1 MDPPPSLAVNAT
13 SVSGNTPVTVTLS
26 NGLGGSTDWLGVAAA
41 GAPDTSYL
49 QWTYV
54 GTGVTDRTWT
64 TNMPATPGTYQFRL
78 FKSGYTRIATSATIT
93 VLPPAPL
100 ATSLSPASGQVG
112 GAAFTLTVNGSNF
125 LASSVVRWNGTD
137 RATTYVSASQLR
149 AAISASDVASAGTA
163 LITVFNP
170 PPGGGT
176 STALPFAISQAPSL
190 AVSTTTAVGGTQV
203 TVTLANGSGGSTDWL
218 GLAPTGA
225 ANTTYLQWVYVGTG
239 VTSRTW
245 TINMPTTAGTYEFRL
260 FTGGYTRVATSP
272 VVNVT
277 APPPPPPVQL
287 TPNVTTATAGS
298 PVTVTLTNGPGG
310 PTDWIALAA
319 SGAANNN
326 YLQWVYVGSGVT
338 SRDWTVTMPAAA
350 GTYEFRLFLNNGYT
364 RAATS
369 AAITVTP

>member
-1 MDPPPSLAVNAT
+1 MGADAASRNPSSRALVLA
-13 SVSGNTPVTVTLS
+13 GGGVT
-26 NGLGGSTDWLGVAAA
+26 GIAWELGVLHGLAGGGVDLRDADLVIGTSAGSAVGAQVCSGAPLTDLYARQRSEDHQEIPAEFDLEQMMEAFADLFGPAA
-41 GAPDTSYL
+41 G
-49 QWTYV
+49 
-54 GTGVTDRTWT
+54 TDE
-64 TNMPATPGTYQFRL
+64 
-78 FKSGYTRIATSATIT
+78 
-93 VLPPAPL
+93 
-100 ATSLSPASGQVG
+100 
-112 GAAFTLTVNGSNF
+112 
-125 LASSVVRWNGTD
+125 VR
-137 RATTYVSASQLR
+137 V
-149 AAISASDVASAGTA
+149 
-163 LITVFNP
+163 
-170 PPGGGT
+170 
-176 STALPFAISQAPSL
+176 
-190 AVSTTTAVGGTQV
+190 
-203 TVTLANGSGGSTDWL
+203 
-218 GLAPTGA
+218 
-225 ANTTYLQWVYVGTG
+225 
-239 VTSRTW
+239 
-245 TINMPTTAGTYEFRL
+245 
-260 FTGGYTRVATSP
+260 FTGGYSRVATSP